1 MIGQYDGASSD
12 VLWQCVEPD
21 ILLFTHLGLPCLD
34 WIGFTGGDG
43 VSMYSRIVYWP
54 TLFLTR
60 LIAQML
66 ENHRTVSFSK
76 TVQIE
81 SKCLVCGRIDLGCV
95 QKYLTGNK
103 DPLCSNSGD
112 ISTVLFCKR
121 DVT

>member
-21 ILLFTHLGLPCLD
+21 ILLFTHLSLPCLD
-34 WIGFTGGDG
+34 WIGFTGGDS
-43 VSMYSRIVYWP
+43 VSIVLRIV
-54 TLFLTR
+54 FLTR

-66 ENHRTVSFSK
+66 ENPRTVSFSK